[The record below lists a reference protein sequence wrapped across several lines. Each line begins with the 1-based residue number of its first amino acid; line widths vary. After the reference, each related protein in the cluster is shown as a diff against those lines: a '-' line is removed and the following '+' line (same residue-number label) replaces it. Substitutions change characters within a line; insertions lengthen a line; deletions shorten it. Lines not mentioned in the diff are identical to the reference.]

1 MRVDI
6 RLAQRLEL
14 IKPSS
19 TLAITSR
26 AKKLKAEGLDIVN
39 LSAGEPDFDT
49 LIFRKDAAVSAIGQG
64 FTNILPTA
72 GILELR
78 QHIRKVKKI
87 IL

>member
-49 LIFRKDAAVSAIGQG
+49 PDFVKDASCKRNRPRFYQIYPYRRYPRV
-64 FTNILPTA
+64 TA
-72 GILELR
+72 TY
-78 QHIRKVKKI
+78 IRKVKRR
-87 IL
+87 